1 MREVKH
7 TRLYYLSASSNEGGH
22 TNPPPVLKNL
32 FFVPEWDFNLSQ
44 ITDEAENCRAG
55 RGLTR
60 VNLEVEAIWV
70 GRKKRA
76 NSDIVICYRIY
87 VLE

>member
-1 MREVKH
+1 MTYTFV
-7 TRLYYLSASSNEGGH
+7 LLISSVIGIKNEH

-44 ITDEAENCRAG
+44 ITDEAENCLAG
-55 RGLTR
+55 RGLTN

-76 NSDIVICYRIY
+76 KSDIVIYDQIY
-87 VLE
+87 VEK